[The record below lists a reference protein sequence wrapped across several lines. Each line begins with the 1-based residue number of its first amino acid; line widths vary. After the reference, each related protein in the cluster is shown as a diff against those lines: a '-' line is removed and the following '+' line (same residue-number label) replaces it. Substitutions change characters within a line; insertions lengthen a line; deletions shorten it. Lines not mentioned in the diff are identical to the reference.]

1 MDISQIAAV
10 IRAMP
15 SHAASLRHVRE
26 SCARAFA
33 AALKKQYAGFSP
45 AAFLEACGVT
55 P

>member
-1 MDISQIAAV
+1 MTIMQIAAV

-15 SHAASLRHVRE
+15 THAATLRTQRD

-33 AALKKQYAGFSP
+33 AALKKQYPGFSP
-45 AAFLEACGVT
+45 AAFLTECGVA